1 MSSLW
6 KSTIA
11 AAPELERWIGGSST
25 NLEVGRLPR
34 PAWPIVA
41 GAIARACGARRRPFR
56 ILVPAPARFADEL
69 RPWLAGDPPVR
80 VFAEVGISFLDRP
93 PAFDEAVNKRLE
105 ALASLANDEAAVIVS
120 SRRAI
125 TRQTISPR
133 DLAEGTVLLAPGR
146 GPEPRTVARRL
157 VELGY
162 SREALVED
170 RGQFSL
176 RGGILDVFPTAAD
189 SPVRA
194 EWLGDVIDTLRLFDP
209 ENQRSVMA
217 VPEASIRTG
226 RELLL
231 GPGRGAAAVER
242 LRESV
247 SLARLRADVDSE
259 WEDELARLESGGGVP
274 ARGGFCAGL

>member
-11 AAPELERWIGGSST
+11 AAPALERWIAGQSKD
-25 NLEVGRLPR
+25 LEAGKLPR

-41 GAIARACGARRRPFR
+41 GAVARASAARRRPVL
-56 ILVPAPARFADEL
+56 ILVPAPERFADEL
-69 RPWLAGDPPVR
+69 RPWLAGYPPVR

-93 PAFDEAVNKRLE
+93 PAFDESVNKRLE
-105 ALASLANDEAAVIVS
+105 ALASLANDETIVIVS

-146 GPEPRTVARRL
+146 GPDPLTVARRL

-176 RGGILDVFPTAAD
+176 RGGIH
-189 SPVRA
+189 S
-194 EWLGDVIDTLRLFDP
+194 G
-209 ENQRSVMA
+209 
-217 VPEASIRTG
+217 
-226 RELLL
+226 
-231 GPGRGAAAVER
+231 
-242 LRESV
+242 V
-247 SLARLRADVDSE
+247 SL
-259 WEDELARLESGGGVP
+259 
-274 ARGGFCAGL
+274 

>member
-133 DLAEGTVLLAPGR
+133 DLAEGAVLLAPER
-146 GPEPRTVARRL
+146 GPGAVLAARRH
-157 VELGY
+157 
-162 SREALVED
+162 SRRVP
-170 RGQFSL
+170 R
-176 RGGILDVFPTAAD
+176 RRR
-189 SPVRA
+189 RA
-194 EWLGDVIDTLRLFDP
+194 G
-209 ENQRSVMA
+209 
-217 VPEASIRTG
+217 AS
-226 RELLL
+226 
-231 GPGRGAAAVER
+231 
-242 LRESV
+242 
-247 SLARLRADVDSE
+247 
-259 WEDELARLESGGGVP
+259 
-274 ARGGFCAGL
+274 